1 MDKTERQILQ
11 DMTSYIDELKT
22 KGYYVTLSCFVPY
35 LSAHLPTLLAY
46 EVHPL
51 PLCYYLKRNK
61 KTMGICIK
69 NKARLVEK
77 LPQTSYK
84 ASCWAGV
91 YEFIFPVKVNGKTA
105 MCIHLT
111 GFKGDKKELEKA
123 EKLACICG
131 EEFSK
136 LYGELHN
143 APESF
148 DVARR
153 IIAPLE
159 YMAEAFV
166 LKCATSDNVGSRFD
180 EIYAAALR
188 VMYERL
194 SDDLTTKDIADELGY
209 SSSHLRHLFAE
220 RGETIS
226 DSLSKIRLNR
236 AADMLKTTPYSV
248 TEIAV
253 RCGFSDSNYFS
264 TTFRR
269 RFGVS
274 PREYRKKS

>member
-1 MDKTERQILQ
+1 M
-11 DMTSYIDELKT
+11 
-22 KGYYVTLSCFVPY
+22 
-35 LSAHLPTLLAY
+35 LAY

-61 KTMGICIK
+61 KTAGVCVK
-69 NKARLVEK
+69 NKSRLVEK
-77 LPQTSYK
+77 LPQIPYK

-91 YEFIFPVKVNGKTA
+91 NEYIFPVIVNDKTA

-111 GFKGDKKELEKA
+111 GFKGDKKGFEKA

-131 EEFSK
+131 GEFSK

-143 APESF
+143 APESLEA
-148 DVARR
+148 ARR

-166 LKCATSDNVGSRFD
+166 LKCATLENVGSRSD

-194 SDDLTTKDIADELGY
+194 SDDLTTKDVADELGY
-209 SSSHLRHLFAE
+209 SSSHLRHLFSE
-220 RGETIS
+220 RGETLS
-226 DSLSKIRLNR
+226 GTLSKIRLNR

-248 TEIAV
+248 TEIAG

-264 TTFRR
+264 TIFRS

-274 PREYRKKS
+274 PREYRKSVDIH